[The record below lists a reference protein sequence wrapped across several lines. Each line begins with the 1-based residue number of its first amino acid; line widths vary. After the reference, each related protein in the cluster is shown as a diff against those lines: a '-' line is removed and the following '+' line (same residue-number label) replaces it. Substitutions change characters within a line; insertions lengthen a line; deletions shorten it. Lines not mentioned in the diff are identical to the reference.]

1 MTMIGVLLALLVTIW
16 VGYLILKS
24 YKPQT
29 ILLLGGIILMVCA
42 ILLNGKPILSAKAST
57 GLIWFDIFEFIKNTL
72 SSRAAGL
79 GLMIMGVAG
88 FAKYMDHIGASKVL
102 VNLAVR
108 PLAKLRSPYL
118 VLSAGYML
126 GQVLA
131 LFIPSASGLG
141 VLLMVTMYPVLVSL
155 GVSRLSA
162 VAMIGTTQSM
172 DIGPGSGNSAL
183 SATNAGM
190 DVASYFVNYQIPVGL
205 CVMATVAVLHFIVQK
220 WFDNRAGHLVHVSQV
235 AATETEQNLPP
246 ASYALLPII
255 PLALILGFS
264 PLLTKAIKMDVV
276 TAMLISTL
284 ISMVFEYFRYR
295 DAKKVFASLQVFFD
309 GMGVQFA
316 TVVTLIVAG
325 ETFAQGLTSIGA
337 IDSIIK
343 SAQSLGLGGG
353 AMTVVM
359 TAIISVSAVIMGSGN
374 APFFAFAA
382 LAPVVAGKMAIA
394 PVAMLLPMQFASSIA
409 RSVSPITAV
418 IVAVSGIANVSPID
432 VVKRTA
438 IPMAGAMLANL
449 IASAIL
455 I

>member
-1 MTMIGVLLALLVTIW
+1 MLIGLLVALVVTFW
-16 VGYLILKS
+16 AGYLIFRN

-29 ILLLGGIILMVCA
+29 ILLMGGIALMACA
-42 ILLNGKPILSAKAST
+42 ILLNGKAILPAKAST
-57 GLIWFDIFEFIKNTL
+57 GLIWFDIFEFIKNTF

-79 GLMIMGVAG
+79 GLMIMAVAG
-88 FAKYMDHIGASKVL
+88 FAKYMDTIGASKVL
-102 VNLAVR
+102 VNIAVT
-108 PLAKLRSPYL
+108 PLAKLRSPYI
-118 VLSAGYML
+118 VLSAGYLL

-141 VLLMVTMYPVLVSL
+141 VLLMVTMFPVLVSL

-172 DIGPGSGNSAL
+172 DVGPGSGNAAL

-190 DVASYFVNYQIPVGL
+190 DVATYFVNYQIPVGL
-205 CVMATVAVLHFIVQK
+205 CIMTTVAVLHFVVQR
-220 WFDNRAGHLVHVSQV
+220 WFDRRSGHVVQVTQV
-235 AATETEQNLPP
+235 AATEADKYLPP
-246 ASYALLPII
+246 VIYAILPII
-255 PLALILGFS
+255 PLVLILGFS
-264 PLLTKAIKMDVV
+264 PLVTKVIKMDVV
-276 TAMLISTL
+276 TAMFISIL
-284 ISMVFEYFRYR
+284 ISMVFEYIRHR

-337 IDSIIK
+337 IEAIIK

-353 AMTVVM
+353 AMTIVM
-359 TAIISVSAVIMGSGN
+359 TGIIAVSAVIMGSGN

-418 IVAVSGIANVSPID
+418 IVAISGIANVSPFD

-438 IPMAGAMLANL
+438 IPMAGAMLVNI